1 MSVTSQELVDSPAVP
16 EAAPAEQPAGTGEA
30 PAASPARLYV
40 LDLLRF
46 LAAMSVFSFHLLADD
61 KGTWGAD
68 LDTLFTHP
76 VHQAALYG
84 WLGVQFFFVI
94 SGFVICMS
102 CWGRTL
108 SEFFVSRVS
117 RLVPAYV
124 FAVLLTSA
132 VLALWPYAH
141 NRPDAARVLYHTTM
155 MEQFLN
161 VPWID
166 TVYWTLFVELKFYLL
181 FSIVVFFGLTY
192 KRVVAFCVLWTTFA
206 LYATFINSWFLDV
219 VVEPRYANFF
229 VAGITLYLMHRYK
242 PNLLLWCILV
252 LSVILCVYSLEA
264 SVSPFNVH
272 GVIVSFPKSAVL
284 LVAFFAVMVA
294 AALGRL
300 SWLRWRGFAILDAL
314 TYPLYLTHAELS
326 RAVLHRFHASVP
338 PVVLLLAFLA
348 GALLLAF
355 AVNRLVERPVASY
368 IRRGLRASFRQIR
381 AADH

>member
-1 MSVTSQELVDSPAVP
+1 
-16 EAAPAEQPAGTGEA
+16 
-30 PAASPARLYV
+30 
-40 LDLLRF
+40 
-46 LAAMSVFSFHLLADD
+46 
-61 KGTWGAD
+61 
-68 LDTLFTHP
+68 
-76 VHQAALYG
+76 
-84 WLGVQFFFVI
+84 
-94 SGFVICMS
+94 
-102 CWGRTL
+102 WGRTL

-132 VLALWPYAH
+132 VLTLWPYAH

-181 FSIVVFFGLTY
+181 FS
-192 KRVVAFCVLWTTFA
+192 
-206 LYATFINSWFLDV
+206 
-219 VVEPRYANFF
+219 
-229 VAGITLYLMHRYK
+229 
-242 PNLLLWCILV
+242 
-252 LSVILCVYSLEA
+252 
-264 SVSPFNVH
+264 
-272 GVIVSFPKSAVL
+272 IVSFPKSAVL